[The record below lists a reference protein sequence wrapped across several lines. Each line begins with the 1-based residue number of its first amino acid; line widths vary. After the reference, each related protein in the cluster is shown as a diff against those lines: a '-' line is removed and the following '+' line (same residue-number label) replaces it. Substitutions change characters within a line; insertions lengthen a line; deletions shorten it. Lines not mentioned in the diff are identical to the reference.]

1 MVQTYQGKLQKKIMY
16 VKKGKVILA
25 GAGPGDPELITIKAV
40 RWLQKAD
47 VVLID
52 RLVSST
58 IIEDYVSAHAEVIPV
73 GKQCGRGASTPQ
85 AFISQL
91 MTEHAQRGKLVVR
104 LKGGDVS
111 LFSNILDEIT
121 VLRQY
126 DIDYE
131 IIPGITA
138 ASGIAAFASIP
149 LTARNYSTG
158 VRLLTYY
165 KEDIISEDQWKELAQ
180 TDDTLVF
187 YMSAETSAEIVHK
200 LTSYNIHPDK
210 LLAVIE
216 QGTTPNQQ
224 VTITSLYDFSTS
236 LVNRKLASP
245 SLLIIGKVVSLHNRF
260 KWLNNG
266 LSTEEY
272 FEPVVSKPL
281 EYYSGKQ
288 KLLTA

>member
-1 MVQTYQGKLQKKIMY
+1 MY
-16 VKKGKVILA
+16 AKKGKVILA

-47 VVLID
+47 VVLAD
-52 RLVSST
+52 RLVST
-58 IIEDYVSAHAEVIPV
+58 AIIEDHVSAHAEVIPV

-85 AFISQL
+85 SYINQL
-91 MTEHAQRGKLVVR
+91 LVEHAQKGKLVVR

-121 VLRQY
+121 VLNDHQ
-126 DIDYE
+126 IEYE

-158 VRLLTYY
+158 VRFLTYY
-165 KEDIISEDQWKELAQ
+165 KQGIISDDQWKELSQ
-180 TDDTLVF
+180 TNDTLVF
-187 YMSAETSAEIVHK
+187 YMSAETSAEIVSK

-224 VTITSLYDFSTS
+224 VTITSLYDFETS
-236 LVNRKLASP
+236 SVNRKLASP
-245 SLLIIGKVVSLHNRF
+245 SLLIIGKVVSLHEPF
-260 KWLNNG
+260 KWLSNG
-266 LSTEEY
+266 LTTEAY
-272 FEPVVSKPL
+272 FEPVVAKPL

-288 KLLTA
+288 KLRTA